1 MRPRLL
7 APALLASAALA
18 ASTSAPAADPIDYAR
33 HLELAEK
40 VPGTWAGRF
49 TPLAGEGPAVG
60 LAVVGDWWDGPGD
73 PRAGDP
79 KKSALEGAVFEVRRG
94 EGPWVALPAC
104 SRDLRLLARAEAP
117 ADAKDLFGAVPGG
130 EWGVRQKA
138 GSAYPLRVRIDFTC
152 RGDPLLVKDLR
163 LGSLSLPDLDPAPV
177 LGRPHLPDRTGN
189 ATLGPNAK
197 IKAVAVVEN
206 RGGRKTKEVDVD
218 LVLAPFGK
226 RQGKRIG
233 FTQCPALA
241 PGASAQVTLEGV
253 VPEDLATENGAW
265 EALAI
270 VNPRGA
276 EREFETWNNA
286 LGRGFLFKLEEK
298 KDVLPGDLRDR

>member
-1 MRPRLL
+1 MRMRFL
-7 APALLASAALA
+7 AIAALA
-18 ASTSAPAADPIDYAR
+18 AASAAAGAAPAADPIDYAR
-33 HLELAEK
+33 HLELAPK
-40 VPGTWAGRF
+40 GTGAWGSRF

-60 LAVVGDWWDGPGD
+60 LAVEADWWDGPGD

-104 SRDLRLLARAEAP
+104 SRDLRLVARTEAP
-117 ADAKDLFGAVPGG
+117 ADAKDLLGAVPGG
-130 EWGVRQKA
+130 DWSVRQKA
-138 GSAYPLRVRIDFTC
+138 GSSYPLRVRIDFTC

-163 LGSLSLPDLDPAPV
+163 LASIALPDLDPAPV
-177 LGRPHLPDRTGN
+177 VGRPHLPDRTGN
-189 ATLGPNAK
+189 RTLGPGAK

-226 RQGKRIG
+226 RQGRRIG
-233 FTQCPALA
+233 FAQCAALA
-241 PGASAQVTLEGV
+241 PGASAEVTLEGV
-253 VPEDLATENGAW
+253 VPEDLAAEAGAW

-286 LGRGFLFKLEEK
+286 LGRAFRFEIPVEK
-298 KDVLPGDLRDR
+298 PALPGDLRDR